1 MLKNV
6 PIISQ
11 VIVQQ
16 FSSRVPT
23 MWLFHIFFAPLYK
36 RKVSSTM
43 AAFILF
49 RNLMQVSF
57 ADRVNIFVLYRLM
70 LFLEDLLPLLSSKIK
85 HAASALHWQREALK
99 RVMSWL
105 CIFQML

>member
-1 MLKNV
+1 
-6 PIISQ
+6 
-11 VIVQQ
+11 
-16 FSSRVPT
+16 
-23 MWLFHIFFAPLYK
+23 
-36 RKVSSTM
+36 M

-85 HAASALHWQREALK
+85 QAASALHWQREALK